1 LIRYG
6 NIPPNIGAVI
16 SRHPSLL
23 HDLQTVYGAEDLY
36 NLLEVFAV
44 DAHNQEAIA
53 NARK

>member
-1 LIRYG
+1 VPR
-6 NIPPNIGAVI
+6 NIAAVI
-16 SRHPSLL
+16 SRHPGLL

-44 DAHNQEAIA
+44 DAHNQQAIA